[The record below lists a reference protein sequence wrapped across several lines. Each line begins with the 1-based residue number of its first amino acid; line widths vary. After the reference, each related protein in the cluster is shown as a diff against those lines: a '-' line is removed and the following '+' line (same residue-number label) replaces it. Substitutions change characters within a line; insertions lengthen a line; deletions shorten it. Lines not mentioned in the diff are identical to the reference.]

1 MNCQEARPK
10 IHGLADNTLNRRET
24 RELQAHLDGCGRCGQ
39 EYAQEKRM
47 LAALRNLPVPPPSK
61 DFVRRSFARARARHE
76 EKKRRRSTISL
87 WGGAVAAGVAL
98 WLMVAGAPGPIT
110 PEHEQP
116 GLQAISLKINE
127 QRLVQV
133 VVDAPRDMLQADLL
147 IELPSQLEVAGFP
160 GRREIEWTADLRKG
174 RNLLNLPLIAK
185 SGGMAELITHIH
197 HENKSKMLSLVM
209 HVFHDELTKRGQGSP
224 DMA

>member
-1 MNCQEARPK
+1 MNCQEARQN
-10 IHGLADNTLNRRET
+10 INDLEGNTLNRLET
-24 RELQAHLDGCGRCGQ
+24 RELQAHLAGCGRCCQ
-39 EYAQEKRM
+39 EYDQEKRL
-47 LAALRNLPVPPPSK
+47 LAALRTLPVPPPSK
-61 DFVRRSFARARARHE
+61 DFVSRSFALARAGHQ
-76 EKKRRRSTISL
+76 EKKRSRSAISL

-110 PEHEQP
+110 PEDERP
-116 GLQAISLKINE
+116 GRQTISLKINE

-133 VVDAPRDMLQADLL
+133 MVNVPRDMLQAALV
-147 IELPSQLEVAGFP
+147 IELPPQLEVAGFP
-160 GRREIEWTADLRKG
+160 GRREIEWTTDLRKG

-209 HVFHDELTKRGQGSP
+209 QVFHDELTKRGQSSP
-224 DMA
+224 AMA

>member
-1 MNCQEARPK
+1 MNCQEARQN
-10 IHGLADNTLNRRET
+10 INALAENSLTRRET
-24 RELQAHLDGCGRCGQ
+24 RKLQAHLAGCGRCGQ
-39 EYAQEKRM
+39 EYDQEKRL
-47 LAALRNLPVPPPSK
+47 LAALRSLPVPPPSK
-61 DFVRRSFARARARHE
+61 DFVSRSFALARARHE
-76 EKKRRRSTISL
+76 EKKRRRSAISL
-87 WGGAVAAGVAL
+87 WGGAVAVCLAL
-98 WLMVAGAPGPIT
+98 WLMVAGGPGPIT
-110 PEHEQP
+110 PEHERP

-133 VVDAPRDMLQADLL
+133 VVDAPRDMLQAALV
-147 IELPSQLEVAGFP
+147 IELPPQLEVAGFP

-209 HVFHDELTKRGQGSP
+209 HIFHDELTKTGQDRP
-224 DMA
+224 AMV